1 MQRNFERYLGPV
13 FKRAQL
19 NRLRTEALK
28 SAQFTGKGIQP
39 MEYSTFESDE
49 APISIPP
56 EFNGKDYVS
65 FLLCIDAEIEHGL
78 MLQYLYAAYSLGGPQ
93 VPPDYQKD
101 IRNAQEVILGIAKEE
116 MGHFISVQNVLK
128 LIGAPLHFERQDYPW
143 DTPFYP
149 FPFKLEPLTL
159 NSLAKYVYAEAPQSW
174 LDSDDEYAKEIVSI
188 VKEEV
193 PHPNTV
199 SALFDVLLKL
209 IKNPDVIPDEAFQAE
224 TYPFQA
230 KFDEWGRGYKGG
242 HRGNTLEGL
251 PGTPDVLVMPLASRD
266 DAYNA
271 INEIAEQG
279 EATTEDTKHPS
290 HFERFLTLYKTL
302 KQIAADS
309 GGNWSFSRKLA
320 VNPEIPSAADDP
332 ESSPSEGQIT
342 DPTGE
347 ELDYITNIE
356 AQNWGHLFN
365 IRYRMLLNFL
375 THSFVLDN
383 GYNNA
388 GAISPRGM
396 IINSTFGEMY
406 NLRSIATVMVQ
417 LPLLEDPGTIDTN
430 TKYAGPPFL
439 VPYTLSLPTGEHNR
453 WRAHKDL
460 ILASGPLIQTLLN
473 QSKEQNHR
481 YLYSL
486 LEADAKLLQVIEE
499 LTSVCNC

>member
-1 MQRNFERYLGPV
+1 MQRNFERYLEPV

-28 SAQFTGKGIQP
+28 SVQFTGKGIQP
-39 MEYSTFESDE
+39 IEYSTFESDE

-93 VPPDYQKD
+93 VPQEHQQDV
-101 IRNAQEVILGIAKEE
+101 RNAQEVILGIAKEE
-116 MGHFISVQNVLK
+116 MGHFISIQNVLK

-159 NSLAKYVYAEAPQSW
+159 NSLAKYVYAE
-174 LDSDDEYAKEIVSI
+174 EIVAI
-188 VKEEV
+188 VKQEV

-199 SALFDVLLKL
+199 GALFEVLLKL
-209 IKNPDVIPDEAFQAE
+209 IKDPNVIPDEAFQAE

-230 KFDEWGRGYKGG
+230 KFDEWGRGYQGG
-242 HRGNTLEGL
+242 HRGNTMSGL

-279 EATTEDTKHPS
+279 EATTLEKTQPS
-290 HFERFLTLYKTL
+290 HFERFLNLYKTL
-302 KQIAADS
+302 KQIDT
-309 GGNWSFSRKLA
+309 GGSWSFSRKLA
-320 VNPEIPSAADDP
+320 VNPEIPSSNTDSP
-332 ESSPSEGQIT
+332 ESSPSGGQPS
-342 DPTGE
+342 DPADE
-347 ELDYITNIE
+347 QLDYITNIE
-356 AQNWGHLFN
+356 AQHWGHLFN
-365 IRYRMLLNFL
+365 IRYRTLLNFL

-406 NLRSIATVMVQ
+406 NLRSIANVMVQ
-417 LPLLEDPGTIDTN
+417 LPLSHDPGTIDAN

-460 ILASGPLIQTLLN
+460 ILASAPIIQTLLN

-499 LTSVCNC
+499 LTGICSC